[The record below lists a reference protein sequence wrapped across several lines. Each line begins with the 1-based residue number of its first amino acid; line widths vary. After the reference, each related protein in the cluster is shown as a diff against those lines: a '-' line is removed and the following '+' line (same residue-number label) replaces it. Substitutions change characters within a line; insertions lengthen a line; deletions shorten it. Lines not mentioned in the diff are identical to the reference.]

1 MSTDDPP
8 KVQVLLGGQVIGVLS
23 EVHAS
28 PRQFNLPVHELNI
41 GAVTTM
47 TIPVT
52 GAYMN
57 EKALAALGL
66 TASPKPSKPNR
77 AARRKRG

>member
-1 MSTDDPP
+1 MSTD
-8 KVQVLLGGQVIGVLS
+8 KIQVMVDGQVIGVLS

-28 PRQFNLPVHELNI
+28 PQRIDLPVREMDI

-47 TIPVT
+47 TIPLT
-52 GAYMN
+52 DAFMN
-57 EKALAALGL
+57 EKAMAALGL
-66 TASPKPSKPNR
+66 VAPPKPSKPNR